1 MDDATAT
8 PEQGATAHRR
18 FPNAEF
24 VRVAATAD
32 VPEGEMRGYEI
43 GHVQVGIA
51 NVEGRFHAFHDCC
64 THQQYTLS
72 ESFLMGE
79 RVTCDFH
86 GAQFDLRTGEVLA
99 LPATKPLP
107 IFDLEVRGDEIW
119 VAVPDE
125 DDLDMPP
132 L

>member
-1 MDDATAT
+1 MTDHEQTAQPT
-8 PEQGATAHRR
+8 RR
-18 FPNAEF
+18 FPGAEF
-24 VRVAATAD
+24 VKVATVD
-32 VPEGEMRGYEI
+32 EVPEGEMRGWEI
-43 GHVQVGIA
+43 QGVRVGIA
-51 NVEGRFHAFHDCC
+51 NVDGEFYAFHDCC

-72 ESFLMGE
+72 DSFLMGE

-107 IFDLEVRGDEIW
+107 IFDVEVRGNEIW
-119 VAVPDE
+119 VAVPDP
-125 DDLDMPP
+125 DDIDMPP

>member
-1 MDDATAT
+1 MTES
-8 PEQGATAHRR
+8 EQGATAR
-18 FPNAEF
+18 FPGAEF
-24 VRVAATAD
+24 VQVAT
-32 VPEGEMRGYEI
+32 VGEIPEGEMRGYEI
-43 GHVQVGIA
+43 QGVRVGIA
-51 NVEGRFHAFHDCC
+51 NVEGQFHAFHDCC

-72 ESFLMGE
+72 DSFLMGE

-107 IFDLEVRGDEIW
+107 LFDVEVRGDEIW

-125 DDLDMPP
+125 DDIDMPP

>member
-1 MDDATAT
+1 MDGSRT
-8 PEQGATAHRR
+8 
-18 FPNAEF
+18 AEF
-24 VRVAATAD
+24 VKVASVD
-32 VPEGEMRGYEI
+32 EIPDGEMRGYEVN
-43 GHVQVGIA
+43 GVKVGIA
-51 NVEGRFHAFHDCC
+51 NVDGEFHAFHDCC

-72 ESFLMGE
+72 DSFLMGE

-107 IFDLEVRGDEIW
+107 IFEVEVRGDEIW
-119 VAVPDE
+119 VAVPDP
-125 DDLDMPP
+125 DDIDMPP